1 MQAVPTAGC
10 VGPEYKTS
18 HQPLTARQRKIMSD
32 KLFQARVDAYTATR
46 LRAYAQAKPK
56 KMSESELVKLA
67 LDLVIDEADRQI
79 AALQKKVMA
88 DAAQTAQA
96 LGTPT
101 PLNTAA
107 RLGPQVPAGS
117 ETFQAKIKEAK
128 VLRLNAIRRAYDASD
143 SQLIRRG
150 FELILDQMNHAKT
163 QTQLLQQL
171 RADYLAARA
180 AIQGTSS
187 VDTSDPDTSDP
198 DATDHD
204 ATNHEPPVSPEQSD
218 EPVRQSD
225 DDLVKATAATAPATS
240 ADGEFEV

>member
-1 MQAVPTAGC
+1 
-10 VGPEYKTS
+10 
-18 HQPLTARQRKIMSD
+18 MSD

-96 LGTPT
+96 LGGTPT

-150 FELILDQMNHAKT
+150 FELILEKMNHTPT

-187 VDTSDPDTSDP
+187 VDTSDPD
-198 DATDHD
+198 ATDHQSPV
-204 ATNHEPPVSPEQSD
+204 PPERSDPEQSD
-218 EPVRQSD
+218 EPVRESD

-240 ADGEFEV
+240 ADGESEV